1 MTKLQAKQRWE
12 VSLLLFGQIL
22 PRAPGIHGGTVRAVL
37 RGTGKH
43 ASDPQPAS
51 PATGNQVSANTARE
65 RTECQGQRA
74 ALSFSSQELSPLTGL
89 EERRHDPLWGLGSHR
104 GLISAS

>member
-1 MTKLQAKQRWE
+1 M
-12 VSLLLFGQIL
+12 SLLLLGQIL

-65 RTECQGQRA
+65 RTECQGQQPPSVLFQPA
-74 ALSFSSQELSPLTGL
+74 AESTHWPGGEKARPALGPGQSS
-89 EERRHDPLWGLGSHR
+89 GSHFCFLR
-104 GLISAS
+104 II